1 MARMARKL
9 SDVAVVQ
16 AIAAE
21 VKRSTRSM
29 LTQLL
34 QACGKGMPP
43 WVRCTSLCGLP
54 SLLLAGV
61 M

>member
-29 LTQLL
+29 LAQLL
-34 QACGKGMPP
+34 QACGKRIPP
-43 WVRCTSLCGLP
+43 WVHEPMRAAAALKL
-54 SLLLAGV
+54 V
-61 M
+61 D